1 MCVFLY
7 FFCCCCCL
15 FIFPFF
21 SVVGFP
27 FHPQFFFPMLHLLFL
42 PFILLILLLICLKP
56 HLQKSAF
63 HPYETVRT
71 SCMGHILN
79 QLYFT
84 SAWLLV
90 TLLLC
95 RKQWIRWRK
104 NRSQVWFNF
113 GAVLTNLEKKICG
126 FKNVQIRVDMAF
138 RPCLQHFVFFTGRV
152 YKAGS
157 GYPSSF
163 RRAWPLACLSPRF
176 RLVWLRPF
184 QNKQRKN
191 YLWISFLE
199 KLIL

>member
-1 MCVFLY
+1 MSFENWLNLWKYKHWKLVEAQLHTWYALFSAFCVCVFLY

-95 RKQWIRWRK
+95 RKQWIRWLK
-104 NRSQVWFNF
+104 NRSEVWFIL
-113 GAVLTNLEKKICG
+113 GAVHTNPEKKNG
-126 FKNVQIRVDMAF
+126 VSKMSR
-138 RPCLQHFVFFTGRV
+138 FVWT
-152 YKAGS
+152 
-157 GYPSSF
+157 
-163 RRAWPLACLSPRF
+163 WPLGP
-176 RLVWLRPF
+176 V
-184 QNKQRKN
+184 NKDGG
-191 YLWISFLE
+191 
-199 KLIL
+199 